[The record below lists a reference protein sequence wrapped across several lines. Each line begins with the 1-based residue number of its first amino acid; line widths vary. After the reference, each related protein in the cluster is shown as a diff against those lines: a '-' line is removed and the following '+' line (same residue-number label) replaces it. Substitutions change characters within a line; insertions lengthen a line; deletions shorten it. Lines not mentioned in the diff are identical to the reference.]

1 MIMGLILHNFE
12 SHPHT
17 VVDFSEG
24 INVIVGESN
33 AGKTSLARAVR
44 WVWNNTGRGNKSAGN
59 SFASHWITELDKN
72 GNIIIAKDT
81 CYATIILSEN
91 KYVTREK
98 NHNGFNG
105 YHIGDYIDGEF
116 HRVESFGKVNTSVPF
131 PILDLLNMEDVNFQN
146 QHDSMFLLSDTGQ
159 DCARFFNRLIHLE
172 KADTALAI
180 SESRKRAAK
189 KLVVE
194 TEEEIQETQEAIDK
208 LDWVESAEMQI
219 EKINLTS
226 EKVEK
231 LSDDIYDLDQMIDNI
246 ISAEAKCELP
256 EYHEKAEM
264 IIARIDGIGTKI
276 DSLDD
281 KIYNITVLQ
290 HDIRELTIKVRDSGW
305 IVDAKIFSKRIDE
318 MNHNISKKT
327 SDIIQLDET
336 IESIENCN
344 AAMKASDYS
353 KPARIVIEKI
363 DDLDEKI
370 ISRMDKIDEIDL
382 MISKIRMCETK
393 IHTGEG
399 SAAKLKRQLPK
410 TCPLCGNKLKETA

>member
-1 MIMGLILHNFE
+1 MIKKLILHNFE

-17 VVDFSEG
+17 EVDFSEG

-44 WVWNNTGRGNKSAGN
+44 WIWNNTGRGNKSAGN
-59 SFASHWITELDKN
+59 SFVSHWITELDKN
-72 GNIIIAKDT
+72 GNIIIIKDT
-81 CYATIILSEN
+81 SYVTILLSEN

-98 NHNGFNG
+98 NHKGFNG
-105 YHIGDYIDGEF
+105 YYIGNYIDGKF
-116 HRVESFGKVNTSVPF
+116 HREETFGKVGTNVPF
-131 PILDLLNMEDVNFQN
+131 PVIDLLNMEDVNFQN

-159 DCARFFNRLIHLE
+159 DVARYFNKLIKLD

-180 SESRKRAAK
+180 SESRKRGFK
-189 KLVVE
+189 KLVTE
-194 TEEEIQETQEAIDK
+194 TEEEIQETQESIDK
-208 LDWVESAEMQI
+208 LDWVETAEMQV

-264 IIARIDGIGTKI
+264 IIARIDGIRTKI
-276 DSLDD
+276 DSLDN
-281 KIYNITVLQ
+281 KIYDITVLQ

-336 IESIENCN
+336 IESIENCK
-344 AAMKASDYS
+344 ADMKASDYS
-353 KPARIVIEKI
+353 KPARIIIAKI
-363 DDLDEKI
+363 DVLDEKI
-370 ISRMDKIDEIDL
+370 IFRMDKIDEIDL
-382 MISKIRMCETK
+382 TISKILMCENK

-399 SAAKLKRQLPK
+399 AIAKLKRQMPK
-410 TCPLCGNKLKETA
+410 TCPLCGNKLKESA

>member
-1 MIMGLILHNFE
+1 MIKKLILHNFQ
-12 SHPHT
+12 SHRHSE
-17 VVDFSEG
+17 VDFSEG
-24 INVIVGESN
+24 INTIIGESDH
-33 AGKTSLARAVR
+33 GKTALLRAFQ
-44 WVWNNTGRGNKSAGN
+44 WVWKNRPSGMD
-59 SFASHWITELDKN
+59 FVSHWATSVTEKGDTY
-72 GNIIIAKDT
+72 ISDT
-81 CYATIILSEN
+81 CYVTVVFSED

-98 NHNGFNG
+98 NEKGFNG
-105 YHIGDYIDGEF
+105 YHIGNYIDGKC
-116 HRVESFGKVNTSVPF
+116 HREESFSKIGTKVPF
-131 PILDLLNMEDVNFQN
+131 PIIDLFNMEEVNIQN
-146 QHDSMFLLSDTGQ
+146 QHDAMFLLSDTGQ

-189 KLVVE
+189 KEVVE
-194 TEEEIQETQEAIDK
+194 AEEEISETQEAIDK
-208 LDWVESAEMQI
+208 LDWVESAEIQV

-246 ISAEAKCELP
+246 ISAEANCVLP

-281 KIYNITVLQ
+281 KIYNISVLQ

-305 IVDAKIFSKRIDE
+305 IKDAKIFSKVIDD
-318 MNHNISKKT
+318 MSKNISKKI

-336 IESIENCN
+336 IESIESCKSD
-344 AAMKASDYS
+344 MKASDYS
-353 KPARIVIEKI
+353 KDARIVIQKI
-363 DDLDEKI
+363 DVLDEKI

-382 MISKIRMCETK
+382 MISKIQRLDTK
-393 IHTGEG
+393 IHNGEG
-399 SAAKLKRQLPK
+399 AIVKLKKQLPK
-410 TCPLCGNKLKETA
+410 TCPLCNAPLKDTA